1 MAKNKQNLM
10 IKGISQKA
18 IWKKKKT
25 PAIYIIKN
33 SFMYEKLHKLRKR
46 STTQ

>member
-18 IWKKKKT
+18 IWKKKKKHLQF
-25 PAIYIIKN
+25 I
-33 SFMYEKLHKLRKR
+33 
-46 STTQ
+46 